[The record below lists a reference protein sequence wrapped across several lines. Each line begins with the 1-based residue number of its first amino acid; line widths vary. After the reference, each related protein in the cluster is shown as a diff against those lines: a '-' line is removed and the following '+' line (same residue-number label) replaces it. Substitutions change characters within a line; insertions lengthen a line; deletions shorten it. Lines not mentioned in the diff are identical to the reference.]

1 MYSRQLATV
10 HLRLLPLPQSSIMLQ
25 LHPEQIAQRLDQLT
39 ELSVEL
45 GRGAVVEHN
54 TVRRRGLTV
63 IAALVAVGG
72 LAWGGWHWT
81 NARHFETTDNA
92 YAAGN
97 VAQITPQVGGT
108 VVAIGANDTDF
119 VRAGQVL
126 VTLDA
131 ADARGHRALHSRQ
144 HRADGAAACA

>member
-1 MYSRQLATV
+1 MSALNA
-10 HLRLLPLPQSSIMLQ
+10 H
-25 LHPEQIAQRLDQLT
+25 
-39 ELSVEL
+39 
-45 GRGAVVEHN
+45 EHN
-54 TVRRRGLTV
+54 TARRRGLTL
-63 IAALVAVGG
+63 IALLVTAAG

-97 VAQITPQVGGT
+97 VVQITPQVGGT
-108 VVAIGANDTDF
+108 VVAIGANDTEF

-131 ADARGHRALHSRQ
+131 ADARVALDQAEAQLAQTVREVRTLFANSAPLQAQVSLRQ
-144 HRADGAAACA
+144 ADLVRI